1 MKLGRRSR
9 SGLPARRHTFGL
21 LSRPPMPLSGFIPD
35 AGPSDGIANPAHR
48 KEQSGMS
55 FPYIP
60 AALAR
65 ERQDTLLAE
74 AEAVRRARQARLH
87 RRGHGAPAHRRSP
100 LRARAWLL
108 AWGRL
113 LTRRPAAG
121 SAAAGRPAAIHD
133 S

>member
-1 MKLGRRSR
+1 MASR
-9 SGLPARRHTFGL
+9 TWPTV
-21 LSRPPMPLSGFIPD
+21 
-35 AGPSDGIANPAHR
+35 
-48 KEQSGMS
+48 KEQSDMS

-74 AEAVRRARQARLH
+74 AEAVRRARQARSY
-87 RRGHGAPAHRRSP
+87 RRGHGTPAARRSP
-100 LRARAWLL
+100 LRARGWLL
-108 AWGRL
+108 TWGRL

-121 SAAAGRPAAIHD
+121 PAAAGRPVAIHD